1 MASQLAAEKARL
13 QDPTG
18 ELVTR
23 QVWEWPLKVFQYG
36 AQGSCSVSSMLLPGK
51 QVVVIASLYVGYDID
66 KNGDVWSV
74 ISLCTPAGVYDYLRI
89 MIEVSDNKKAIV
101 LQYMEEKALLDQEIK
116 DKKAWFEEARAKVLF
131 LFKSKYDEWPFKG
144 LLIPKAGKA
153 ADDLKNKIEFAQEVA
168 ASIFHTQASEDQWK
182 RLKIVRAHKDPNA
195 PYIDVEENIGTEEAA
210 HEIWSLKDTIGQI
223 DHLYKDK
230 FSEAA
235 GPIGVV
241 TGTFSYFG
249 GEKDKDAANKLGIHG
264 ANMEDYHILR
274 VLRNA
279 FCQGIWESTNYPI
292 ILGWRID
299 RIQCDPKEIPG
310 SVIKD
315 FKDFAQDDASMLT
328 KEDYIKVI
336 IWGLRGVL
344 KSDIEA
350 NKGLKD
356 TIYWNFLK
364 KFEKLEDVKKYFW
377 SFVRTEDLDKF
388 WVPDP
393 FYVEIATDFV
403 KDLSEMNPGIDA
415 FAPGPNITKEQ
426 IQRKAKKILDVWKKE
441 QNNALEAVLKS
452 DSATYLAVADLMEDL
467 SNCGFKGGG
476 GRMKTWL
483 RPGKWSKDIN
493 KSTLQDAYAEF
504 DGAALD
510 RAFYKSSNVMA
521 LQTMAGEF
529 RDVFTPL
536 QV

>member
-1 MASQLAAEKARL
+1 L
-13 QDPTG
+13 
-18 ELVTR
+18 
-23 QVWEWPLKVFQYG
+23 
-36 AQGSCSVSSMLLPGK
+36 
-51 QVVVIASLYVGYDID
+51 
-66 KNGDVWSV
+66 
-74 ISLCTPAGVYDYLRI
+74 
-89 MIEVSDNKKAIV
+89 IEVSNNKREIV
-101 LQYMEEKALLDQEIK
+101 SQYMEPKAILDEDKK
-116 DKKAWFEEARAKVLF
+116 DKQAWFEDARRALLYSF
-131 LFKSKYDEWPFKG
+131 ENRYEDWPFKR
-144 LLIPKAGKA
+144 LLIPTVGKT

-182 RLKIVRAHKDPNA
+182 RLKIVKAHQDPNG
-195 PYIDVEENIGTEEAA
+195 PYIDIEENIGTEVAEDG
-210 HEIWSLKDTIGQI
+210 IWTLKKTIEEI

-230 FSEAA
+230 FSEPE
-235 GPIGVV
+235 GPPGVV

-249 GEKDKDAANKLGIHG
+249 GGKDKDAANELGISG
-264 ANMEDYHILR
+264 SNMEDYHILR

-315 FKDFAQDDASMLT
+315 FKDFAREDASMLT

-350 NKGLKD
+350 NQGLKD
-356 TIYWNFLK
+356 TIYWKFLK
-364 KFEKLEDVKKYFW
+364 KFKTMDDIKKYFW
-377 SFVRTEDLDKF
+377 SFVKTEERDKF

-415 FAPGPNITKEQ
+415 FRPGPKITKEE

-441 QNNALEAVLKS
+441 QNNALEAVLKR
-452 DSATYLAVADLMEDL
+452 DSATYNAVAALLDDL
-467 SNCGFKGGG
+467 SKCGFKGGDG
-476 GRMKTWL
+476 KMKTWL
-483 RPGKWSKDIN
+483 RPGKWSNDIK

-521 LQTMAGEF
+521 LQTMVGDF